1 MRGSKTSAVPCQGRD
16 GETGLTLISPSAAVE
31 LSLPSPRHSQAASSK
46 NLQPKSATRNIS
58 VPLSAQTWQGFF
70 RWFLRMWKSVRHYTS
85 DKHLSIS
92 KTYWRYY
99 LYTASKYLLQIFIY
113 LFNRWEEYTIYT
125 FLEISWTVVKK
136 PLHLL
141 SNSGTKPT
149 PSPPI
154 YSESCILSLLHSN
167 SVETQTLSINR
178 GKTRNTGIT
187 NHSDSLWLRQFII
200 SLTAC

>member
-70 RWFLRMWKSVRHYTS
+70 RWFLRMWKSVHHYIS

-141 SNSGTKPT
+141 SNSDQHQAL
-149 PSPPI
+149 PSTR
-154 YSESCILSLLHSN
+154 SLVSYLFSTA
-167 SVETQTLSINR
+167 TQLKLTLSING